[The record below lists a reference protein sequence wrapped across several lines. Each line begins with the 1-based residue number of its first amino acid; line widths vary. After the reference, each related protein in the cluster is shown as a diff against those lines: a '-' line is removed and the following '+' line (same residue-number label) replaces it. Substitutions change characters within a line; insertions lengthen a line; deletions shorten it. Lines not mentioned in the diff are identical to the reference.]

1 MPLPVQHPGQ
11 YPTGDI
17 SKKTCVTTRVE
28 GSVYTNT
35 QSGFSRMGSE
45 DGGVLG
51 GLGIEWE
58 CMASARHVNTEPSAH
73 ALNLNDCGNADAIS

>member
-1 MPLPVQHPGQ
+1 
-11 YPTGDI
+11 
-17 SKKTCVTTRVE
+17 
-28 GSVYTNT
+28 
-35 QSGFSRMGSE
+35 MGSE